1 MEKIFYLAQILGTL
15 NDLTAVLLGLAILG
29 IVILAIWYFTDGLY
43 NPSTYEQKDA
53 DMCKKW
59 LKRSAVTAILATLI
73 LIFVPSKKTYLFMVG
88 GHALEEIAHN
98 EQVQEKA
105 GKTVSLLEQY
115 LENKVKQSEPK
126 ESEE

>member
-15 NDLTAVLLGLAILG
+15 NDLTAVFLGLAILA
-29 IVILAIWYFTDGLY
+29 IIIFAIWYFSEGLY
-43 NPSTYEQKDA
+43 NPGTYEEKEA
-53 DMCKKW
+53 KMCKKW
-59 LKRSAVTAILATLI
+59 LKRSVIVTLIATLI
-73 LIFVPSKKTYLFMVG
+73 LILVPSKKTYLFMVG

-105 GKTVSLLEQY
+105 GKTVELLEQY

>member
-1 MEKIFYLAQILGTL
+1 MEKIFYIAQILGTL
-15 NDLTAVLLGLAILG
+15 NDLTAVLLGLAI
-29 IVILAIWYFTDGLY
+29 VAILILTIWYFSEGLY
-43 NPSTYEQKDA
+43 DPSTYEQEDA

-59 LKRSAVTAILATLI
+59 LKRSVIVSLTAALI

-88 GHALEEIAHN
+88 GHALEEIAKN

-126 ESEE
+126 ESEK

>member
-15 NDLTAVLLGLAILG
+15 NDLTAVLLGLALVAILL
-29 IVILAIWYFTDGLY
+29 LAIWYFTDGLY
-43 NPSTYEQKDA
+43 NPGTYEQKDA

-59 LKRSAVTAILATLI
+59 LKRSVVTAIIATLI

-115 LENKVKQSEPK
+115 LENKVA
-126 ESEE
+126 ESAPESTE